1 MGKVKLAITNSLH
14 ADGLQELKRGQAR
27 PENVSSLLSGNSHIY
42 KVMYTKLVMAVSG
55 VLMAFAGSALIFFSE
70 YFCEYVGAAHNGPL
84 LLILQILGGLYFGF
98 AMLNWT
104 AKSNL
109 IGGIYS
115 RPVAIANFAHFMIGG
130 LALTKGVFVVENTLS
145 VGAVAFVYIVFAL
158 IFGKITFW
166 PPQKS
171 NT

>member
-1 MGKVKLAITNSLH
+1 MN
-14 ADGLQELKRGQAR
+14 
-27 PENVSSLLSGNSHIY
+27 
-42 KVMYTKLVMAVSG
+42 TKLVMAVSG
-55 VLMAFAGSALIFFSE
+55 ILMAFAGAALIFFSDYFLE
-70 YFCEYVGAAHNGPL
+70 YIGAAQNGPL
-84 LLILQILGGLYFGF
+84 VLILQILGGLYFGF

-115 RPVAIANFAHFMIGG
+115 RPVAIANFAHFVIGA
-130 LALTKGVFVVENTLS
+130 LAFTKGVFVVQNTIS
-145 VGAVAFVYIVFAL
+145 VGAVAFVYVVFAL

>member
-1 MGKVKLAITNSLH
+1 
-14 ADGLQELKRGQAR
+14 
-27 PENVSSLLSGNSHIY
+27 
-42 KVMYTKLVMAVSG
+42 
-55 VLMAFAGSALIFFSE
+55 MAFAGSALIFFSDYFLE
-70 YFCEYVGAAHNGPL
+70 YIGAAQNGPL

-115 RPVAIANFAHFMIGG
+115 RPVAIANFAHFVIGA
-130 LALTKGVFVVENTLS
+130 LALTKGVFVVQNTIS
-145 VGAVAFVYIVFAL
+145 VGAVAFVYIAFAL
-158 IFGKITFW
+158 VFGKITFW

-171 NT
+171 KT